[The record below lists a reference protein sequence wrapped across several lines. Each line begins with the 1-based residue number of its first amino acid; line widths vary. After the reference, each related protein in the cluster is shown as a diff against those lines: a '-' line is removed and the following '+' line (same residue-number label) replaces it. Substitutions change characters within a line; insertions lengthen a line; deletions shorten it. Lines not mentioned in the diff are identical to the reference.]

1 VKRLRAALARRRPTS
16 RGGAVKWILA
26 GGALVVL
33 LAFASVATI
42 IAVPWVYGEYGFHPE
57 ENARTWA
64 ALTPRYADATLCQ
77 RCHEA
82 QYAPWMNERHASVT
96 CETCHGP
103 LAEHA
108 ATAPLQAEPGSLGV
122 AKPAEDLCVVC
133 HEQSPAKP
141 EAFAQVNLE
150 EHYSGSTCLGCH
162 DSHSADAMSP
172 PDISHSLARL
182 PACVTCHAP
191 AGLKP
196 VPAGHV
202 ESSDAVCRTCHK
214 RPAASQ

>member
-1 VKRLRAALARRRPTS
+1 VKRLLAALARRRPTS
-16 RGGAVKWILA
+16 RAGVVKGILA
-26 GGALVVL
+26 GGTLVAILV
-33 LAFASVATI
+33 AASVAL
-42 IAVPWVYGEYGFHPE
+42 AVVVPWVYDEYGFHPE
-57 ENARTWA
+57 ANARTWA
-64 ALTPRYADATLCQ
+64 ALAPRYADAVVCQ

-82 QYAPWMNERHASVT
+82 QYAPWQGERHATVT
-96 CETCHGP
+96 CESCHGP

-108 ATAPLQAEPGSLGV
+108 ATAPLEAPAGSLGL

-141 EAFAQVNLE
+141 TAFAQVDLL
-150 EHYSGSTCLGCH
+150 EHYAGGPCLGCH
-162 DSHSADAMSP
+162 DSHSADAVRP
-172 PDISHSLARL
+172 PVIPHSLARL

-202 ESSDAVCRTCHK
+202 ESSDAVCQGCHK
-214 RPAASQ
+214 RPTTGQ